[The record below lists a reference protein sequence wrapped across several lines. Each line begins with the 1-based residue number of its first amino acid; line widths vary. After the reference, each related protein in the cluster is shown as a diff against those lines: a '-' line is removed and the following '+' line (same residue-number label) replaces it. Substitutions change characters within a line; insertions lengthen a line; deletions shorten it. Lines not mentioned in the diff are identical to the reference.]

1 MTSCRPFFALLL
13 GLGFLA
19 ACSAGGSSPSTL
31 LPQSGARGA
40 MLFGVGGGGIP
51 TPAPLG
57 AMKILAPVDLTVAPL
72 STFALT
78 NPGQCF
84 GASAGDDE
92 EGHSAEHHWEHGN
105 HYHRG
110 NSDGAQP
117 QQYGTPYT
125 PSSLAILSFGAFSL
139 TNPCAA
145 PAGNSGRG
153 EDSGMRRLRNIV
165 PVPTGSGAFIV
176 AQDSADPAHLMINV
190 DGPASD
196 DGTTYS
202 FPMQRFGRP
211 FLAGH
216 TYTFALA
223 VPGTP
228 APSPTP
234 APAHHGHGN
243 DD

>member
-1 MTSCRPFFALLL
+1 MTYCRPLFALLL
-13 GLGFLA
+13 GLGFLS
-19 ACSAGGSSPSTL
+19 ACSSGGSSSSAL
-31 LPQSGARGA
+31 LPQSGGRGA

-57 AMKILAPVDLTVAPL
+57 AMKILAPVDVAVAPL
-72 STFALT
+72 PTFALT

-84 GASAGDDE
+84 GASGSDDE
-92 EGHSAEHHWEHGN
+92 EGQSGEHHWEHGN
-105 HYHRG
+105 HYHYG
-110 NSDGAQP
+110 NPDAA

-125 PSSLAILSFGAFSL
+125 PSSLVILSFGAFSL
-139 TNPCAA
+139 TNPCTASTA
-145 PAGNSGRG
+145 THGRG
-153 EDSGMRRLRNIV
+153 EDSGMRSLRNIV

-176 AQDSADPAHLMINV
+176 AQDSADPSHAMINI

-202 FPMQRFGRP
+202 FPDQRFGRP

-223 VPGTP
+223 VPATPTPSP
-228 APSPTP
+228 APT
-234 APAHHGHGN
+234 PAHHGHG
-243 DD
+243 DDD